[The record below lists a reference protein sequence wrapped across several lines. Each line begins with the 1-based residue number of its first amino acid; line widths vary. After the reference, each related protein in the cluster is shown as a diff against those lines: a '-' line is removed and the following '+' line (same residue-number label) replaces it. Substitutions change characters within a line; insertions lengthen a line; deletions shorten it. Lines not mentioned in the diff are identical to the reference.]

1 MMRVNFIMV
10 IEPDQNETNYRWWIL
25 ILATLTN
32 TMVAAIPAMCLPVLF
47 EEISSELKLS
57 LVQVGMVWGIGALPG
72 IFTALLGG
80 AIGDRFGPKR
90 VLMIS
95 CLLVGLTGA
104 LRGVATGFASLAGT
118 VFLLGMFLPF
128 ITMNTLKTCGTWFPR
143 RQLGLAS
150 GVLSMGMA
158 LGFLVSSMFSATVLS
173 PWLDG
178 WRHVLFFYGGI
189 AVALSLPWLFSRPLP
204 VAERGA
210 QHTTGTPSLRQSMAH
225 ISRIRNIWLFGLTIL
240 GVGGCVQGALGYL
253 PLYLRGLGWPAANAD
268 GALAA
273 FHTISMI
280 CVIPIA
286 FASDKLGSR
295 KKVLVA
301 AGLMIALGVGFL
313 SIAGGAIVW
322 VAVCMAG
329 MVRDGFMAV
338 FMTAIIETE
347 EVGVRYAGT
356 ATGMVMIFG
365 GIGSLLAPP
374 LGNSLALIAPG
385 FPFVFW
391 AALTGLGF
399 FGLLAAKERS
409 AQRVPTVV

>member
-1 MMRVNFIMV
+1 MV
-10 IEPDQNETNYRWWIL
+10 LEPSERETNYRWFIL
-25 ILATLTN
+25 LLATMTN
-32 TMVAAIPAMCLPVLF
+32 TFVAAIPAMCLPVLF
-47 EEISSELKLS
+47 EEISSDLHLS
-57 LVQVGMVWGIGALPG
+57 LVQVGLIWGIGALPG
-72 IFTALLGG
+72 VFTALVGG

-104 LRGVATGFASLAGT
+104 LRGFAGDFVSFAATM
-118 VFLLGMFLPF
+118 FLLGMFSPF

-158 LGFLVSSMFSATVLS
+158 LGFLVSSMFSATFLS
-173 PWLDG
+173 PWLGG
-178 WRHVLFFYGGI
+178 WRNVLFFYGGT
-189 AVALSLPWLFSRPLP
+189 AMLLSIPWLLSKPIPGAAQGTAHRTGSR
-204 VAERGA
+204 
-210 QHTTGTPSLRQSMAH
+210 SLRESLWYV
-225 ISRIRNIWLFGLTIL
+225 SRIRNVWLFGLTIL

-301 AGLMIALGVGFL
+301 AGLMIALGVGLL
-313 SIAGGAIVW
+313 SVGGGVTVW
-322 VAVCMAG
+322 VAVLMAG

-338 FMTAIIETE
+338 FMTSIIETE
-347 EVGVRYAGT
+347 GVGVMYAGT
-356 ATGMVMIFG
+356 ATGMVMIFA
-365 GIGSLLAPP
+365 GIGNLLAPP
-374 LGNSLALIAPG
+374 LGNSLAVIAPG
-385 FPFVFW
+385 FPFLFW

-399 FGLLAAKERS
+399 WGMLSANERK
-409 AQRVPTVV
+409 AQAISTSG